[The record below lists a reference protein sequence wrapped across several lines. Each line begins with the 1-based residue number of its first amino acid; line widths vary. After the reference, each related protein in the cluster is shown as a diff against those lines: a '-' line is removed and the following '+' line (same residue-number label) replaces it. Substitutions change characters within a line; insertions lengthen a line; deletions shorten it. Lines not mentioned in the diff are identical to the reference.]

1 VFALFDH
8 ASELPYTFQH
18 CHATVLQLSGGQKA
32 RVALARAAYAGAH
45 VCLLDDPLSAVDPRV
60 SRILFNQCIGKEG
73 IMRVSAA
80 HCGLMI
86 KMSTRLSG
94 IVTAE
99 RERAAGVLPIH
110 GDYAIR

>member
-1 VFALFDH
+1 MRMQCSSSVCILFDH

-18 CHATVLQLSGGQKA
+18 CHVTVLQLSGGQKA

-73 IMRVSAA
+73 IMRVSGNTPA
-80 HCGLMI
+80 I
-86 KMSTRLSG
+86 Q
-94 IVTAE
+94 AE
-99 RERAAGVLPIH
+99 DCLLFQIACA
-110 GDYAIR
+110 